1 MSTSPDTDLGTDPG
15 TEPRTARGAEP
26 RTRRGAAPDPIT
38 DSASAPRAVAPADRS
53 PEGVFRFRLLAACAV
68 LVGLAFVQGPGLL
81 AADTK
86 LDLALAPVDWLS
98 RALHLWDA
106 EGAFGQ
112 LQNQAYG
119 YLWPM
124 GPFFVLGWLVDLPG
138 WVVQRLW
145 QGLVMSVALAGAAK
159 VARALGVRSDLACLV
174 AGFAFALSPRLL
186 TTLGPISIEAWPSAL
201 APWVLLPLVRGAT
214 QGSPR
219 RAAAL
224 AALGVAMVGGVNAAA
239 TFAVLPLGIVWLLTR
254 TPGPRRRALMLW
266 WPLFTA
272 LATAWWLV
280 PLFVMGA
287 YSPPFLDFIE
297 TTSVTTF
304 PTTLF
309 DALRGTSNWVPYA
322 DAGSRAG
329 NDLLRTSWVIV
340 LSGVLL
346 LLGVAG
352 LLDRRTPHRAFL
364 GLSLLVGVLMVT
376 AGHRGVVEGWL
387 SVPVAE
393 LLDGV
398 LAPLRNVHKFDPIIR
413 LPLVIGLAFVVDRTL
428 TALREQ
434 RDAPR
439 ADRVNRRVLVA
450 AVVLAVVGCAAP
462 AVQGRI
468 EPAGATL
475 GVPDYWQQAADYV
488 AAESDGGTA
497 LLLPGSP
504 FGEYLW
510 GDTAD
515 EPMQWLADSRWAV
528 RNVIP
533 LTPPATI
540 RMLDGIERRMA
551 EGHGSP
557 GLTAA
562 LRRAGVEHL
571 VVRNDLQRSDD
582 VPDPVLVHQALASSP
597 GIEQVAAFGPTV
609 GGDAHLRDDQQR
621 VLVNGGWQAERAAVE
636 VYAVGPA
643 PAAVSA
649 AEPTVLAAGP
659 EDLPDLLDLDVL
671 GSAPTVLAP
680 DAEAAADPGRVVLTD
695 GLRERER
702 SFARIHDGSSAVTT
716 PGDVRRED
724 RPVPDYPLGGP
735 GDMDR
740 WTTTAR
746 LEGAAAISAS
756 SSVSD
761 GGTAGGSERGAL
773 PYAALDGAPDTAW
786 DSGFRNDD
794 TPWWRVDLEEPLDV
808 EELTVTAA
816 AHDGRQRLRVVTEH
830 GASEPV
836 ELSPGGTRRVLLP
849 AGEDGS
855 TTVDWLR
862 VEGVGGP
869 SAARLAVAEVDVP
882 GLVVRRVLDLPTLP
896 EEWGAP
902 DAIVLRADLD
912 ARTGCVEVALRD
924 RCAAGRDRASED
936 GPVVRRSF
944 ELPAPASYD
953 ASLTVRPRA
962 GVALDQLVLRDQPVG
977 ATASSLA
984 LPDPRAGA
992 VAAIDG
998 DRSTTWLADP
1008 DDDQVELRLSWLGAR
1023 LVTGLDLDL
1032 DADVAA
1038 RLPDR
1043 VLLTFTRG
1051 GRTVEVREV
1060 ELGRDGRAVFGG
1072 VRADGLRIQ
1081 VLSAEQASDLAFDGS
1096 SRLVP
1101 VGVGEVS
1108 VTGVPFLPLGLTDR
1122 PVTRACGTGP
1132 DLQVGPRRLRT
1143 AVTASAFELLQGATV
1158 PARPCGPGTAGPLAL
1173 PAGAVAVAAERS
1185 DAFDAASV
1193 VLTSTTDPGPASA
1206 PAPAVEDLDGPVR
1219 RVLAPAPGDA
1229 VVALR
1234 ENANAGWVATQD
1246 GEELEPVVL
1255 DGWQQ
1260 GFRLAGDGP
1269 VEVRF
1274 APDTTYRAGLLGG
1287 AVALVGLLVVLV
1299 LTRRRWAGPVPPALT
1314 DRRVPPAAAAVVAL
1328 AGAGLVAGTV
1338 GLLVGAVAIG
1348 LTVLLVRRAP
1358 EVAPWALALP
1368 LLAAAAAYAVTPW
1381 GSSAGWAGD
1390 QAWVGYLSVVPLVA
1404 VVATIGSAR
1413 RGGTRRF
1420 KRIAGTS
1427 STR

>member
-1 MSTSPDTDLGTDPG
+1 MSTSETSTSTPG
-15 TEPRTARGAEP
+15 A
-26 RTRRGAAPDPIT
+26 
-38 DSASAPRAVAPADRS
+38 
-53 PEGVFRFRLLAACAV
+53 FRFRLLAACAV
-68 LVGLAFVQGPGLL
+68 LVGLAFVQDPGLL

-86 LDLALAPVDWLS
+86 LDLALAPADWLA

-124 GPFFVLGWLVDLPG
+124 GPFFLLGWLVDLPG

-145 QGLVMSVALAGAAK
+145 QGLVMSVAMAGAAK

-174 AGFAFALSPRLL
+174 AGSAFALSPRLL

-214 QGSPR
+214 HGSPR

-309 DALRGTSNWVPYA
+309 DALRGTSNWVPYV

-329 NDLLRTSWVIV
+329 NDLLRTPWLVV

-346 LLGVAG
+346 LLGCAG

-387 SVPVAE
+387 AAPVAD

-413 LPLVIGLAFVVDRTL
+413 LPLVVGLAFVVDRTL
-428 TALREQ
+428 SALREH
-434 RDAPR
+434 RDGPR
-439 ADRVNRRVLVA
+439 AERVNRRVLVA
-450 AVVLAVVGCAAP
+450 AAVLAVVGCAAP
-462 AVQGRI
+462 AVQGRVQ
-468 EPAGATL
+468 PAGATL
-475 GVPDYWQQAADYV
+475 GVPDYWQEAADFV
-488 AAESDGGTA
+488 AAESEGGTA
-497 LLLPGSP
+497 LLVPGSP

-540 RMLDGIERRMA
+540 RMLDGIERRLA
-551 EGHGSP
+551 EGEGSP

-571 VVRNDLQRSDD
+571 VVRNDLERSDD
-582 VPDPVLVHQALASSP
+582 VPDPVLVHQALEASP
-597 GIEQVAAFGPTV
+597 GLEPVASFGPVV
-609 GGDAHLRDDQQR
+609 GGEAHLRDGERR
-621 VLVNGGWQAERAAVE
+621 VLVNGGWQAERPAVE
-636 VYAVGPA
+636 VYAVGSPSA
-643 PAAVSA
+643 PAVSA
-649 AEPTVLAAGP
+649 GEPTVLAAGP

-671 GSAPTVLAP
+671 GSAPTLLAP
-680 DAEAAADPGRVVLTD
+680 DAAADADPGRVVLTD

-702 SFARIHDGSSAVTT
+702 SFARIHDGTSAVTT
-716 PGDVRRED
+716 PGDVRRAD
-724 RPVPDYPLGGP
+724 RPVTDYPLD
-735 GDMDR
+735 DMDR

-746 LEGAAAISAS
+746 LEGAAALSAS
-756 SSVSD
+756 SSRSD
-761 GGTAGGSERGAL
+761 ADAIGGSERGAL
-773 PYAALDGAPDTAW
+773 PYAALDGATDTAW
-786 DSGFRNDD
+786 DSGYSGDEA
-794 TPWWRVDLEEPLDV
+794 PWWRVDLDAPLEV
-808 EELTVTAA
+808 EAVSVTAA
-816 AHDGRQRLRVVTEH
+816 AGEGRQRLRLVTDG

-836 ELSPGGTRRVLLP
+836 TISPGGTRRLLVP
-849 AGEDGS
+849 TGEDG
-855 TTVDWLR
+855 TGAVTWLR
-862 VEGVGGP
+862 LEAVEGP
-869 SAARLAVAEVDVP
+869 SADRLALAEVDVP
-882 GLVVRRVLDLPTLP
+882 GLAVRRVLDLPTLP
-896 EEWGAP
+896 EGWGAP
-902 DAIVLRADLD
+902 DVVVLQADRD
-912 ARTGCVEVALRD
+912 ARTGCVVVALSD
-924 RCAAGRDRASED
+924 RCAVGRERASED

-944 ELPAPASYD
+944 DLPVAASYD
-953 ASLTVRPRA
+953 VSLTARPRA
-962 GVALDQLVLRDQPVG
+962 GSALDALVLRDQP
-977 ATASSLA
+977 ASASASSLA
-984 LPDPRAGA
+984 LADPRAGA

-998 DRSTTWLADP
+998 DPGSAWLADP
-1008 DDDQVELRLSWLGAR
+1008 DDEQVALTLSWLDAR
-1023 LVTGLDLDL
+1023 LVTGIDLDV
-1032 DADVAA
+1032 DADTAA
-1038 RLPDR
+1038 RLPDG
-1043 VLLTFTRG
+1043 VVLTFTRR
-1051 GRTVEVREV
+1051 GRTVAERQVD
-1060 ELGRDGRAVFGG
+1060 LGRDGRAAFPG
-1072 VRADGLRIQ
+1072 VRADGVRIR
-1081 VLSAEQASDLAFDGS
+1081 VLSAESATDLAFDGS
-1096 SRLVP
+1096 ANPLP

-1108 VTGVPFLPLGLTDR
+1108 LTGVPYLPLGIPAEAVR
-1122 PVTRACGTGP
+1122 QPCGSGP

-1143 AVTASAFELLQGATV
+1143 AVTASPLELLRGVEV
-1158 PARPCGPGTAGPLAL
+1158 PAEPCATGTGDAPLVL
-1173 PAGAVAVAAERS
+1173 PAGAVEVAAARS
-1185 DAFDAASV
+1185 DATDAASL
-1193 VLTSTTDPGPASA
+1193 VLTSTADPGPATGPTA
-1206 PAPAVEDLDGPVR
+1206 AAEDLSGPVR
-1219 RVLAPAPGDA
+1219 RVLRPAAGDTVA
-1229 VVALR
+1229 VLR
-1234 ENANAGWVATQD
+1234 ENANPGWVATQD

-1260 GFRLAGDGP
+1260 GFRLEGDGP

-1274 APDTTYRAGLLGG
+1274 APDTTYRAGMLAGG
-1287 AVALVGLLVVLV
+1287 AALLVLVVVVL
-1299 LTRRRWAGPVPPALT
+1299 LTRRRWRGPVPPALAE
-1314 DRRVPPAAAAVVAL
+1314 RRVAPAVSVVLAL
-1328 AGAGLVAGTV
+1328 AGTGLVAGTV
-1338 GLLVGAVAIG
+1338 GLVVGVVATAAV
-1348 LTVLLVRRAP
+1348 VLLGRRAP
-1358 EVAPWALALP
+1358 DVAPWALAVP
-1368 LLAAAAAYAVTPW
+1368 LLAAAAAYSLTPW
-1381 GSSAGWAGD
+1381 GSSAGWAGND
-1390 QAWVGYLSVVPLVA
+1390 AWVGYLAVVPLAA
-1404 VVATIGSAR
+1404 VVAAVGSSRPA
-1413 RGGTRRF
+1413 GTRRLR
-1420 KRIAGTS
+1420 RIAGTS
-1427 STR
+1427 SRR